1 MAPQNKATTKDFH
14 FSKYEIAFYSETFD
28 RTATSEH
35 HKNHT
40 YFLRRN
46 FIPVLTIHPS
56 VMSPHTGAVSS
67 SGRRGLLIV
76 FEGLDR
82 TGKTTHCK
90 RIVQELDDKAKMMQF
105 PDRTTVIGSLI
116 DQYLRREKNLD
127 DHVVHLLFSSNRWEK
142 VAELR
147 EALNAGTHVFVD
159 RLCIK

>member
-1 MAPQNKATTKDFH
+1 M
-14 FSKYEIAFYSETFD
+14 
-28 RTATSEH
+28 
-35 HKNHT
+35 
-40 YFLRRN
+40 LRN
-46 FIPVLTIHPS
+46 FIPVLTAHPS
-56 VMSPHTGAVSS
+56 VMSPQPGAVSS
-67 SGRRGLLIV
+67 CGRRGLLIV

-105 PDRTTVIGSLI
+105 PDRTTVIGSLT